1 MLGAT
6 GTCSPPG
13 PSLDKAVFLGK
24 ATTELLLWPVS
35 LLPVDVRS

>member
-13 PSLDKAVFLGK
+13 PSLDKAVFLRK
-24 ATTELLLWPVS
+24 ATTELLWPVS